1 MVLNKSY
8 TYILN
13 ELMTSTYNSNFV
25 DYNTPTV
32 MSVASKISNKYAI
45 KTGSSGTDSWM
56 VGYNKNVLML
66 VWNGY
71 DDNREL
77 EVRDGGISKNIW
89 VDTVENLSIEKEW
102 YEMPENVVGIP
113 LNAITGKEENDTSK
127 INVFYYVNGSEYNYT
142 DTEFVYKE
150 KTTND

>member
-1 MVLNKSY
+1 
-8 TYILN
+8 
-13 ELMTSTYNSNFV
+13 
-25 DYNTPTV
+25 
-32 MSVASKISNKYAI
+32 MSVASKISSKYAI

-56 VGYNKNVLML
+56 VGYDKNVLML

-77 EVRDGGISKNIW
+77 EVKDGNISKNIW

-102 YEMPENVVGIP
+102 YDMPDNVVGVP
-113 LNAITGKEENDTSK
+113 LNAITGKEETDSKK
-127 INVFYYVNGSEYNYT
+127 INIFYYVNGSEYNYT